1 MATFNGRSYLSE
13 NELKLY
19 DKLIKEYIDNENLKD
34 KATTNELLSTLASL
48 SSTVTS
54 NSQAINILN
63 GDVNV
68 EGSVAKQVN
77 DAINK
82 LVDGAPEALD
92 TFKELANWI
101 QDDETASTALA
112 SKVVENEQAIASLQ
126 SYVDEQDK
134 AVYESFQPISD
145 LIIMG
150 LFPVKQSPSETAEE
164 AIMAL
169 EDGKALE
176 LTPQQIIVND
186 LTISKPCYIN
196 ANGSTF
202 TGTVTI
208 PKDVEV
214 IIENATFSNPVIVA

>member
-1 MATFNGRSYLSE
+1 MTTFNGRSYLSE
-13 NELKLY
+13 NELRLY

-34 KATTNELLSTLASL
+34 KAITDELLSTLASL

-54 NSQAINILN
+54 NSQAISVLN
-63 GDVNV
+63 GDVSV

-126 SYVDEQDK
+126 SYVDEQDE

-176 LTPQQIIVND
+176 LAPQQIIVND

-208 PKDVEV
+208 PKEVEV
-214 IIENATFSNPVIVA
+214 VIENATFSNPVIVA

>member
-1 MATFNGRSYLSE
+1 MTTFNGRSYLSE
-13 NELKLY
+13 KELRLY

-54 NSQAINILN
+54 NSQAINVLN
-63 GDVNV
+63 GDVNI

-101 QDDETASTALA
+101 QDDKTASTALA

-134 AVYESFQPISD
+134 AIYESFQPISD

-169 EDGKALE
+169 EEGKALE
-176 LTPQQIIVND
+176 LAPQQIIVND

-214 IIENATFSNPVIVA
+214 VIENATFSNPVIVA

>member
-1 MATFNGRSYLSE
+1 MTTFNGRSYLSE

-34 KATTNELLSTLASL
+34 KATTDELLSTLASL

-54 NSQAINILN
+54 NSQAISVLN

-214 IIENATFSNPVIVA
+214 VIENATFSNPVIVA